1 MKLQGKGMMNTFWL
15 EGVQESVE
23 GQHDYG
29 NRNTLLP
36 GNKDDS
42 HENTKI
48 N

>member
-1 MKLQGKGMMNTFWL
+1 MMNTFWL

-23 GQHDYG
+23 GRHDYG
-29 NRNTLLP
+29 NRNILQP
-36 GNKDDS
+36 DNKDDS